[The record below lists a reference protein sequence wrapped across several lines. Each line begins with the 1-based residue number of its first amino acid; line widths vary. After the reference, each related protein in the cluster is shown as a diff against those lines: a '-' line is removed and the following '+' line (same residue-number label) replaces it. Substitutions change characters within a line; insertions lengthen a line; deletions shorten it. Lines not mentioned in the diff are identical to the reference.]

1 MVARDPD
8 SSNDTTEH
16 CLDVVRTDEEQE
28 GGDDTEESLDSID
41 MVVAVAKVENISG
54 L

>member
-16 CLDVVRTDEEQE
+16 CLDVVITDDEQE
-28 GGDDTEESLDSID
+28 GDDTEESLDSID